1 MAIVKMH
8 AKGQIIMPKDI
19 RVKLGIEPGKVL
31 SVKLVND
38 HVEIR
43 PLPDDPIEFLT
54 GVFKKHRGSM
64 AAELL
69 EERKR
74 DNEIDEANPL

>member
-1 MAIVKMH
+1 MAIVKTH

-54 GVFKKHRGSM
+54 GIFKKYQGSM

-74 DNEIDEANPL
+74 DNEIDEANPI